1 MAKVHGTIF
10 AKLQRKEGSMNL
22 NRAIRPLIPVKLA
35 IGQKVM
41 SRRRISVAL
50 ALLGI
55 LAFCTNAVPKS
66 LDLISNEPLKS
77 YAINE
82 LELGAPSLPV
92 TSKLLYRE
100 ALGLLKEGNKERAK
114 QKLELAA
121 SLTGDYAAP
130 LFTLGRIEL
139 LEANPDFLPLT
150 MEGIRRLV
158 TSYPSQAVLA
168 ANAAVLLLASLA
180 GALLATLIALLVK
193 YWPLIDHRIVEIYSR
208 RFSAPPARWIIAFIF
223 GALLFMRLGAA
234 LYITV
239 LVVVLWSYLS
249 RKEKGIIVAG
259 MLLLAAASFGAPYS
273 NCFAPAID
281 PGSVTNRLALV
292 NRRGVSEECIRRIR
306 GITGERFQAHKDF
319 ALGTMMYRLGLYDAA
334 QKHFLEAVSARPDF
348 APAFVNLGN
357 VYFMQGDYDKA
368 LAGYQSA
375 VELDSTSA
383 VAHYNI
389 GQTFIKKMLF
399 APSGLWLEKANMLG
413 IEAYRSAHPAI
424 GFGSASIYEEDFKPK
439 DLWTIAEVEGANR
452 KNVLIGEILQPF
464 LLFPFRWLWVLFSAS
479 LTVAILVAWRLPEA
493 WRIAPC
499 DNCGKGTCSEC
510 EDTETGIRLCRDC
523 AEVIRDLSSIKVM
536 EALLR
541 NKRQKMTIPKHD
553 AYRWRT
559 MFFPG
564 VSRTQYG
571 NILSGFGL
579 SFVSVGALAFLAW
592 NGLYFKDPLSMNT
605 PAPVWQALLPC
616 AVLAVA
622 WLLSYRSKPQQE
634 PRNYHIFPAE
644 IRMQELKKEKEKREE
659 APDPWKDYDA
669 GKSPEKTRAPEPRKA
684 PDPDGIFIGEIEKG
698 SKWH

>member
-1 MAKVHGTIF
+1 MF
-10 AKLQRKEGSMNL
+10 
-22 NRAIRPLIPVKLA
+22 
-35 IGQKVM
+35 
-41 SRRRISVAL
+41 RRGISVAL

-55 LAFCTNAVPKS
+55 LAFCTDAVPKS

-77 YAINE
+77 YTTNE
-82 LELGAPSLPV
+82 LELGAPSLPI

-100 ALGLLKEGNKERAK
+100 ALGLLAAGEKEKAK

-121 SLTGDYAAP
+121 LLTGDYAAP
-130 LFTLGRIEL
+130 LFTLGRLEL
-139 LEANPDFLPLT
+139 FEANPDFLPHI
-150 MEGIRRLV
+150 MEGFRRSFM
-158 TSYPSQAVLA
+158 SYSGQAVLA
-168 ANAAVLLLASLA
+168 ANGIIFLVVSLT
-180 GALLATLIALLVK
+180 GALLVTLIALLVK
-193 YWPLIDHRIVEIYSR
+193 YWPLIEHRIAEMYSR
-208 RFSAPPARWIIAFIF
+208 RFSAPPSRWIIALIF
-223 GALLFMRLGAA
+223 GALLCMRLGAA
-234 LYITV
+234 LYIAV

-249 RKEKGIIVAG
+249 GKEKGIIATG
-259 MLLLAAASFGAPYS
+259 MVLLAAASFGAPYS

-281 PGSVTNRLALV
+281 PGSITNRLALV
-292 NRRGVSEECIRRIR
+292 NERGVNEECISRIR

-319 ALGTMMYRLGLYDAA
+319 ALGTMMYRLGLYETA
-334 QKHFLEAVSARPDF
+334 QRHFLDAVSARPDF

-399 APSGLWLEKANMLG
+399 APSGAWLEKANMLG
-413 IEAYRSAHPAI
+413 IETYRSAHPAI
-424 GFGSASIYEEDFKPK
+424 GLRNPPVYEDGFNPK
-439 DLWTIAEVEGANR
+439 ELWTIARTEGMSR
-452 KNVLIGEILQPF
+452 KGVLVGEILRPL
-464 LLFPFRWLWVLFSAS
+464 LLFPFRWLWVLIGAS
-479 LTVAILVAWRLPEA
+479 LAAALLVAGNLPEA

-499 DNCGKGTCSEC
+499 DNCGRGTCSEC
-510 EDTETGIRLCRDC
+510 EDTATGIRLCHDC
-523 AEVIRDLSSIKVM
+523 AEVIKDLNSIKVM

-541 NKRQKMTIPKHD
+541 GKRQKMAIPKHD

-564 VSRTQYG
+564 ASRTQYG
-571 NILSGFGL
+571 SILSGFAL
-579 SFVSVGALAFLAW
+579 SFVSAGAIALLVW
-592 NGLYFKDPLSMNT
+592 NGSYFKDPSSMT
-605 PAPVWQALLPC
+605 THAPVWHRLLPC

-634 PRNYHIFPAE
+634 PRNYHVFPAE
-644 IRMQELKKEKEKREE
+644 MRMQELKQEKEPLEE
-659 APDPWKDYDA
+659 APDPWKDYEKA
-669 GKSPEKTRAPEPRKA
+669 KSPEQVRPPESRKA